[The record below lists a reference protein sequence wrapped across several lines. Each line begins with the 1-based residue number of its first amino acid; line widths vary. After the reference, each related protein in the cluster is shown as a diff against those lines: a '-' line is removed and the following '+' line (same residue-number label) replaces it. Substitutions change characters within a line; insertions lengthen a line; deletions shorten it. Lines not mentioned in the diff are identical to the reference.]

1 MRNIFGKPLAA
12 LGLVALAAPAL
23 ADRGPSKEES
33 QVIAAKLTAEGYQR
47 WDKIELDD
55 GVWEVD
61 NARTLDGKAYDLK
74 LNAHFQIVK
83 KDRD

>member
-1 MRNIFGKPLAA
+1 MRNVFGQPLIA
-12 LGLVALAAPAL
+12 LGLLSLATPAF

-33 QVIAAKLTAEGYQR
+33 QAIAAKLTAEGYQR

-61 NARTLDGKAYDLK
+61 NARTLDGKVYDLK
-74 LNAHFQIVK
+74 LNAAFQIVK
-83 KDRD
+83 KSGD